1 MNSSNSSKVKGR
13 REPMNAFEYSGSGT
27 PTQASGK
34 SEISSVENQ
43 FTTCKLQLITFEND
57 TFRKH
62 SADRY

>member
-1 MNSSNSSKVKGR
+1 MKSSCSSKAKGR
-13 REPMNAFEYSGSGT
+13 REPMSAFEYSGSG
-27 PTQASGK
+27 TQASGK

-43 FTTCKLQLITFEND
+43 FTACKLQLITSEKE